1 MGVFILTSGLK
12 ARHCDQL
19 CDRYRP
25 PEFRV
30 TEIMEADRVIAAV
43 HSESPRIV
51 ILGSSGRTID
61 EGLAQVQK
69 IKGATPNLPV
79 ILISRKSSE
88 ERAIAA
94 FRAGTDD
101 YFKEPVAW
109 PVLLKRIDDFIQD
122 GTQGHRRQMPKS
134 LFPAPRSPRM
144 IGRSPGMRA
153 TIGYLRKV
161 AATDS
166 TVLITGETGTGKE
179 LAAEMIH
186 YHSARSKTPLVSV
199 NCAALPESLAES
211 ELFGYERGAFT
222 GAVAHQKGKFVQAN
236 GGTIFLDEI
245 GDMDPFIQ
253 AKILHTIERKVVYP
267 LGGRQPMPLD
277 VRIIAATN
285 QDPETLINDG
295 RFREDL
301 FYRLNIARV
310 NMMPLRNRR
319 EDIPALIDHA
329 IAALNRRFNQRV
341 VGLTPEAMAFFQS
354 YAWPG
359 NVRELMNLLEATFIN
374 LPHNTIA
381 YADLP
386 GYFRAMLTKTQN
398 CLVSERQNIV
408 SALLETNWNKSRA
421 AQQLKWSR
429 MTLYRKM
436 ARYKIVENR
445 NRG

>member
-1 MGVFILTSGLK
+1 MGALILISGLDSPYFDK
-12 ARHCDQL
+12 IAARF
-19 CDRYRP
+19 P
-25 PEFRV
+25 PPDFRV
-30 TEIMEADRVIAAV
+30 EAIAGQAKITAASREGPRV
-43 HSESPRIV
+43 V
-51 ILGSSGRTID
+51 ILGSLGRTID
-61 EGLAQVQK
+61 QGLSQVRR
-69 IKGATPNLPV
+69 IKSAVPNLPV

-94 FRAGTDD
+94 FRAGADD
-101 YFKEPVAW
+101 YFREPVAW
-109 PVLLKRIDDFIQD
+109 QALLKRIDDIIQEKNR
-122 GTQGHRRQMPKS
+122 GHRGRSLQSASPAARPPK
-134 LFPAPRSPRM
+134 M
-144 IGRSPGMRA
+144 IGSSPGMRA
-153 TIGYLRKV
+153 TIAYLRKV
-161 AATDS
+161 AVSDS

-186 YHSARSKTPLVSV
+186 YHSGRSKNPLVSV
-199 NCAALPESLAES
+199 NCAALPETLAES

-222 GAVAHQKGKFVQAN
+222 GAAAQQRGKFVQAN

-267 LGGRQPMPLD
+267 LGARQPMPLD

-285 QDPETLINDG
+285 RVPETLISDG

-310 NMMPLRNRR
+310 NMIPLRNRR
-319 EDIPALIDHA
+319 EDISALIDHA
-329 IAALNRRFNQRV
+329 IAELNRRFNQRV
-341 VGLTPEAMAFFQS
+341 VGLTPDAMSFFQS

-359 NVRELMNLLEATFIN
+359 NVRELMNLLEATFIS
-374 LPHNTIA
+374 LPHNTIT

-386 GYFRAMLTKTQN
+386 GYFRDMLTETKH

-421 AQQLKWSR
+421 AQQLNWSR

-436 ARYKIVENR
+436 ARYRIVEAR
-445 NRG
+445 NR